1 VAAGFICHK
10 KQDLFAQRI
19 AVYSGHTNATA
30 RESIK
35 KPMPVDRLHQ
45 LSSQQLLIEANLSHP
60 RTVQLLL

>member
-1 VAAGFICHK
+1 MSE
-10 KQDLFAQRI
+10 LFETEL
-19 AVYSGHTNATA
+19 AVLSGHTNATA